1 MPFDC
6 ILFEELLHKGAFKI
20 VHHGVVNYPARGMMR
35 VPVAVK
41 RLRGDRFKS
50 LALSYSCIINPLY
63 SDDRS
68 ELGMEELMAEGYIL
82 RAIHEKVYIPV
93 LHVQCNT

>member
-20 VHHGVVNYPARGMMR
+20 VHHAIVNYPAHGMMG

-41 RLRGDRFKS
+41 RLKGDTHTHTHTH
-50 LALSYSCIINPLY
+50 SYTHSY
-63 SDDRS
+63 T
-68 ELGMEELMAEGYIL
+68 
-82 RAIHEKVYIPV
+82 H
-93 LHVQCNT
+93 T